1 MSEAAESVAGNT
13 GAKKSTGVKKNT
25 VSGRRIKALE
35 SIVFRWYCS
44 CLCT

>member
-13 GAKKSTGVKKNT
+13 GALFSTGVQNT

-35 SIVFRWYCS
+35 SIVFRWYRS